1 MPAQLRVRTGKQ
13 PVLGFCGQ
21 TLCFCKTRQLCV
33 CSESVTVRVLLQQSR
48 SWAKAV
54 QVALVS
60 TWWYMQGKVHTLC
73 VQKQGCNEVIQCSQW
88 MIQKPLIDFGC
99 VPKLFA
105 VARLLSIP
113 THPAPFGWS
122 LTHSFR
128 SSGPETMW
136 LKYCLRP
143 FKADWQV
150 AGSHCA
156 THRNVKMNLTWDSD
170 RILLGGWRKERLCG
184 G

>member
-1 MPAQLRVRTGKQ
+1 VEQFLLGFKSATQTIVIKVQKSTSLQPKSRYTEVMPAQLRVRTGKQ

-60 TWWYMQGKVHTLC
+60 TWWYVQGKVHTLC
-73 VQKQGCNEVIQCSQW
+73 VQKQGCNEVTQCSQW
-88 MIQKPLIDFGC
+88 MIQKPLIGFGC

-128 SSGPETMW
+128 SWSRDHVTEVLFTT
-136 LKYCLRP
+136 L
-143 FKADWQV
+143 
-150 AGSHCA
+150 
-156 THRNVKMNLTWDSD
+156 
-170 RILLGGWRKERLCG
+170 
-184 G
+184 